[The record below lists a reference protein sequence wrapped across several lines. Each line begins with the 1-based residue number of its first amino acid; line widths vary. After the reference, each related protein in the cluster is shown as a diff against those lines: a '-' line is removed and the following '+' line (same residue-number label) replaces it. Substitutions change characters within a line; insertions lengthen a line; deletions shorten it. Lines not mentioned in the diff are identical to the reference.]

1 MTPGVSVGDG
11 LFFLHG
17 GYQCVTHWQMNEWD
31 NVVDGHQAIE
41 PCAVLSRNYGL
52 DDQRGTLALGYALDD
67 LDFGPLPFILLSPH
81 LSEPLSEDDVDE
93 LLWDMDDW
101 VAALLV

>member
-52 DDQRGTLALGYALDD
+52 DDQRGTLALVIRLRRLGLWSTAIHFAL
-67 LDFGPLPFILLSPH
+67 PT
-81 LSEPLSEDDVDE
+81 
-93 LLWDMDDW
+93 
-101 VAALLV
+101 LVGTII